1 MSHRFYL
8 IIVLLSILA
17 GCKKTEPIAGY
28 TRADKGYYYKL
39 LALGDGNDHPHEG
52 AVLVTEAVMR
62 TQADSIFWDTFH
74 DGANGF
80 FISLD
85 NLDMPGNCH
94 EQFLKM
100 VEGDSISFYMHPHVF
115 FKTYFDTLVPPFC
128 AKDTLVRLDVKI
140 NQIISK
146 NDYKEMKRISELGA
160 TEDRE
165 LEELQLIDS
174 YLMSKYN
181 YVKPDQNGIYI
192 IEKTTTAGEP
202 AAYGKK
208 LVVSYKGSFLDG
220 KPIDREAQLMEF
232 TYGTPDQLIEGL
244 NIVIGSLKKGETSK
258 IIVPSRLA
266 FGEKGSSNGSVPPYT
281 PIVYEIKLID
291 IK

>member
-1 MSHRFYL
+1 MSYKYYL
-8 IIVLLSILA
+8 ILVLLSVLVS
-17 GCKKTEPIAGY
+17 CKKTEPIAGY
-28 TRADKGYYYKL
+28 TRADQGYYYKL
-39 LALGDGNDHPHEG
+39 LALGDGNDHPQQG

-62 TQADSIFWDTFH
+62 TQSDSVFWDTFH

-80 FISLD
+80 FISLED
-85 NLDMPGNCH
+85 LNAPGNCH
-94 EQFLKM
+94 EQFLKL
-100 VEGDSISFYMHPHVF
+100 VEGDSISFYIHPDVF
-115 FKTYFDTLVPPFC
+115 FKNYFDTIVPSFC
-128 AKDTLVRLDVKI
+128 SLDTLVRLDVKI

-146 NDYKEMKRISELGA
+146 ADYQELKRISELGSQ
-160 TEDRE
+160 EDLE
-165 LEELQLIDS
+165 LEELQRIDS
-174 YLMSKYN
+174 YLMTKYR

-192 IEKTTTAGEP
+192 IEKTSTSGESVS
-202 AAYGKK
+202 YGKK
-208 LVVSYKGSFLDG
+208 IVVSYRGSFLDG
-220 KPIDREAQLMEF
+220 KPIDKAAQIMEF
-232 TYGTPDQLIEGL
+232 PYGTPDQLIEGL